1 MINFLIYFYYFS
13 QDYANLAAIQQSKL
27 DLPSP
32 DIEKCDFIRTL
43 LDVWDMFHDPETNRL
58 FYINKDTNERTWKP
72 PRHPNKHERAQ
83 QVSN

>member
-1 MINFLIYFYYFS
+1 LIYFYYFS
-13 QDYANLAAIQQSKL
+13 QDYVNLAAIQQPKL

-58 FYINKDTNERTWKP
+58 FYINFSMSGDGR
-72 PRHPNKHERAQ
+72 
-83 QVSN
+83 SSFDC